1 MTDYSLTAGLAR
13 PATDDKGD
21 ARLVWASEPAS
32 LAARN
37 LVDTVSIALGGS
49 DPCSNIW
56 GPGRDHRVAAGIV
69 IAALLRVARDT
80 GGGFG
85 CMELRPE
92 KFEPA
97 RIGTRPFVDV
107 LKGLQQHALLEVGP
121 VSPAR
126 RWRVAASTDSA
137 SGPVPLERK
146 TPAARL
152 RASARLLEAAHR
164 HGVDPERWA
173 EHFQPVPSMSPS
185 DALLVRRSSDL
196 VRGQQK
202 RGGSW
207 MRVDLEDPLAAALH
221 QQIAAL
227 NDFFAAQSIDPAVHR
242 SFQRIFS
249 VGDRPGFRWNKGGR
263 LVSAGPDTYQS
274 MRLARRHQL
283 VINRE
288 PVVEI
293 DIRASGLTIL
303 HGLQGLSTDMEAA
316 DPYAIP
322 GIPRDVV
329 KACVMLLLST
339 ESLPWAWPSH
349 VGAALWNKTG
359 KKHLEGFPLK
369 RVRKAVL
376 SHLPVLKAWGKG
388 PLEQLDLE
396 YAESCII
403 LDAISTLA
411 FEHSIPALPVHDS
424 IIVPLS
430 ARQLAGTVLSDAFER
445 RLGVRP
451 APTISG
457 PDLQQD
463 SPAPGGDDL

>member
-1 MTDYSLTAGLAR
+1 MTDYRLSAGLAR

-32 LAARN
+32 PAAKT
-37 LVDTVSIALGGS
+37 LVDTVAIALSGS
-49 DPCSNIW
+49 GPSSDIW
-56 GPGRDHRVAAGIV
+56 GPGRDHRVAVGV
-69 IAALLRVARDT
+69 VVAALLRVARDT
-80 GGGFG
+80 GGAFG
-85 CMELRPE
+85 CTELHPE

-97 RIGTRPFVDV
+97 RIGTRPFVGV
-107 LKGLQQHALLEVGP
+107 LKGLQQNGLLEVGP

-126 RWRVAASTDSA
+126 PWRVATATDRA
-137 SGPVPLERK
+137 SGLVPMKRE

-152 RASARLLEAAHR
+152 RASARLLEAACR

-173 EHFQPVPSMSPS
+173 EHFQPVPPTSPS
-185 DALLVRRSSDL
+185 DALLVRRSSSFM
-196 VRGQQK
+196 RGQQK
-202 RGGSW
+202 RGGSR

-227 NDFFAAQSIDPAVHR
+227 NDFFAAQSINPAVHR

-263 LVSAGPDTYQS
+263 LVSVGPNTYQS
-274 MRLARRHQL
+274 MRLARRQQL
-283 VINRE
+283 VINSE

-303 HGLQGLSTDMEAA
+303 HGLLGLPFDRQAA
-316 DPYAIP
+316 DPYAVP

-329 KACVMLLLST
+329 KACVMLLLSSET
-339 ESLPWAWPSH
+339 LPWAWPSH

-359 KKHLEGFPLK
+359 KKLLEDFPLK

-376 SHLPVLKAWGKG
+376 SHLPVLKTWGKG

-411 FEHSIPALPVHDS
+411 FAHSIPASPVHDS
-424 IIVPLS
+424 IVVPLS
-430 ARQLAGTVLSDAFER
+430 ARQLAETVLSNALER
-445 RLGVRP
+445 RLGLRP
-451 APTISG
+451 ALTVTG

-463 SPAPGGDDL
+463 SPASGGDDF